1 MTTRYTL
8 TEVLQSSARCW
19 RRVPTLLWATVLTAP
34 ITPELGFY
42 YDIASACRS
51 LNSRWTGLVPV
62 ATSEADLAEEEE
74 DDDEYFEVNNPTNH
88 KIIGLLYILFGIGS
102 GMLGLA
108 ASWVLRL
115 ELAVPGCHFLNGN
128 FHLFN
133 VVATAHAILMI
144 FFAVMPTT
152 FAGFGN
158 YLVPIM
164 VGTPDMAFPRL
175 NGVSFWLM
183 PTALSFVGSSLLLD
197 GAGTGWTVYPPLS
210 ASAGHPDLSVDFAI
224 LGLQVSGLSSTLGSI
239 NFIVTITN
247 MRAPGLTFARLNL
260 FVWSIYITS
269 FLLIL
274 SLPVLAS
281 GLMMLYFD
289 RNQGTAFFDPEL
301 GGDPILYQH
310 LFWFFGHPEVYILIL
325 PAFGVVSN
333 IIQHHTR
340 REIFGY
346 SGMVFAMCA
355 IGFLGFIVWAHHM
368 YTVGLDADSRA
379 FFSAATMVISVPTG
393 IKIFSWIASLWNTPT
408 RLTLTTPLLYALGF
422 IALFLIGGLS
432 GIVLANAGTDIA
444 VHDTYYVVAHFH
456 YTLSMGA
463 VSGVFGALYLWGP
476 KMLGVT
482 YYEGYGRL
490 QFWLFFVGVNLTFF
504 PMHFVGL
511 AGMPRRIPDYPTAY
525 AAWNFISSMGSVVTM
540 VSMVVFFVGVVHYGL
555 EDGHRCGRA
564 WLGQEWEGITFVHPY
579 VEGYPQRFGTARWVD
594 RKVTSLWEGQR
605 ALNLANTPVYTGRT
619 PREIDETFND
629 NMPWWVDAREWA
641 DYYELINVD
650 VKLGYRTYENGMS
663 EFLNRRAAWL
673 AIALAIFTPAAHGFR
688 LCYIK
693 ARLKN
698 ELQEGHP
705 NAVTFEESKA
715 IASAYAQA
723 FGLNLNTNNK
733 HQLAGVLLLGTYTKL
748 LVEAIEDEKTAVQPE
763 KGWQSVAAEIW
774 YYRLVGLTR
783 IGSHLRMMARPGMT
797 CIGVVKFKRYMRHVI
812 RLNFPLLAAFDRKA
826 TKGTQEK
833 RKDVPVAWQVSF
845 MEPAST
851 QMFGITELYQ
861 DLFMVTTAIWVIVM
875 SMLGFAITEYAASR
889 SLYTRRGLDAH
900 TSFDD
905 VCTLNVTYVTYD
917 SHEELETIWTAIPCV
932 ILFAIALPSF
942 SLLFSL
948 DEDCWPS
955 LWLKVIGNQWFW
967 SYEVT
972 VSSIAET
979 LANFQYA
986 YDVVS
991 WQAQSYWISATT
1003 SYNILRSCATS
1014 PLAVWYN
1021 IHLANE
1027 ARNHLA
1033 RNAFFSFDSF
1043 ITPDDEVRSLST
1055 RLLETDT
1062 TVYLP
1067 VCVPTRVVV
1076 SSNDVIHSWAVPSLG
1091 IKIDAVPGRI
1101 NTCLVTPVR
1110 RGTYYGQCSE
1120 ICGVNHGFMPVTV
1133 RVM

>member
-1 MTTRYTL
+1 MTPRL
-8 TEVLQSSARCW
+8 TVKDIIVSSTRCW
-19 RRVPTLLWATVLTAP
+19 RRVPALIWATILVAP

-42 YDIASACRS
+42 YDLASFCRK
-51 LNSRWTGLVPV
+51 LNSRWHNIPD
-62 ATSEADLAEEEE
+62 AEAEALEDEEEE
-74 DDDEYFEVNNPTNH
+74 DEDVEANNPTNH

-183 PTALSFVGSSLLLD
+183 PTALSFVGSSLLLN

-210 ASAGHPDLSVDFAI
+210 GAAGHPDMSVDFAI

-393 IKIFSWIASLWNTPT
+393 IKIFSWIASLWNTPV
-408 RLTLTTPLLYALGF
+408 RLNVTTPLLYAIGF

-476 KMLGVT
+476 KILGVT

-490 QFWLFFVGVNLTFF
+490 QFWLFFIGVNLTFF

-525 AAWNFISSMGSVVTM
+525 AAWNFVSSMGSVVTM
-540 VSMVVFFVGVVHYGL
+540 VSMVVFFVGIVHYGL
-555 EDGHRCGRA
+555 EDSHRCGRA

-619 PREIDETFND
+619 PREIDDTYND
-629 NMPWWVDAREWA
+629 NMPWWVDASEWS
-641 DYYELINVD
+641 DYYSLINVE
-650 VKLGYRTYENGMS
+650 VTLGRRSYESGMF

-673 AIALAIFTPAAHGFR
+673 ALALVIFTPAAHGFR
-688 LCYIK
+688 WAYIK
-693 ARLKN
+693 ARLRR
-698 ELQEGHP
+698 ELQEDYT
-705 NAVTFEESKA
+705 VMSFEQSKILA
-715 IASAYAQA
+715 MHYARI
-723 FGLNLNTNNK
+723 FNVRVNLNNR
-733 HQLAGVLLLGTYTKL
+733 HHLAGLLLLGTYVQL
-748 LVEAIEDEKTAVQPE
+748 LDTELKKPARAQEPCLFLSAWHYAGEHLGFNRIY
-763 KGWQSVAAEIW
+763 KGPVTCRFT
-774 YYRLVGLTR
+774 YFVLPRLVKKLVYWNCPAETGLVALQVELQKNK
-783 IGSHLRMMARPGMT
+783 I
-797 CIGVVKFKRYMRHVI
+797 
-812 RLNFPLLAAFDRKA
+812 
-826 TKGTQEK
+826 
-833 RKDVPVAWQVSF
+833 RKDVPAAWQVSF

-875 SMLGFAITEYAASR
+875 SMLYFAITEYAASR
-889 SLYTRRGLDAH
+889 TEWLRSSIEGLKYA
-900 TSFDD
+900 FDD
-905 VCTLNVTYVTYD
+905 VCSVQVTYATYD
-917 SHEELETIWTAIPCV
+917 SHEELETIWTTIPCV

-972 VSSIAET
+972 VSSLAET
-979 LANFQYA
+979 LAQYNYA
-986 YDVVS
+986 FSVAS
-991 WQAQSYWISATT
+991 WQASYYGLTASAVYRVYQGLQTLEDWY
-1003 SYNILRSCATS
+1003 SVFLAAATRDT
-1014 PLAVWYN
+1014 LT
-1021 IHLANE
+1021 
-1027 ARNHLA
+1027 RT
-1033 RNAFFSFDSF
+1033 AFFSFESF
-1043 ITPDDEVRSLST
+1043 MVADDEVRSLST

-1067 VCVPTRVVV
+1067 LGTPTRVVV

-1091 IKIDAVPGRI
+1091 VKIDAVPGRI

-1120 ICGVNHGFMPVTV
+1120 ICGVNHGFMPITV
-1133 RVM
+1133 RVV

>member
-1 MTTRYTL
+1 MSTFTVS
-8 TEVLQSSARCW
+8 EVLHASACRW
-19 RRVPTLLWATVLTAP
+19 RRVPALIWATVLTAP

-42 YDIASACRS
+42 YDIASVCRNI
-51 LNSRWTGLVPV
+51 NSRWNGLVHV
-62 ATSEADLAEEEE
+62 ETTEAEVSEEQD
-74 DDDEYFEVNNPTNH
+74 DDDEVFEVNNPTNH

-210 ASAGHPDLSVDFAI
+210 ATAGHPDLSVDFAI

-393 IKIFSWIASLWNTPT
+393 IKIFSWIASLWNTPV
-408 RLTLTTPLLYALGF
+408 RVTLTTPMLYALGF

-490 QFWLFFVGVNLTFF
+490 QFWLFFIGVNLTFF

-540 VSMVVFFVGVVHYGL
+540 VSMVVFFVGIVHYGL

-605 ALNLANTPVYTGRT
+605 ALNLANTPVYTGRS

-629 NMPWWVDAREWA
+629 HMPWWVDAREWA

-650 VKLGYRTYENGMS
+650 VKLGYRSHESGMV

-673 AIALAIFTPAAHGFR
+673 AIALTLFTPAAHGFR
-688 LCYIK
+688 WSYIQ
-693 ARLKN
+693 ARLKS
-698 ELQEGHP
+698 ECYEDHP
-705 NAVTFEESKA
+705 NPMTFE
-715 IASAYAQA
+715 ASRTLALVYARS
-723 FGLNLNTNNK
+723 FGVTLNVNNK
-733 HQLAGVLLLGTYTKL
+733 HQLAGMLLLGTYTQL
-748 LVEAIEDEKTAVQPE
+748 LQFDLRTSPTPIETAFEAARR
-763 KGWQSVAAEIW
+763 EIW
-774 YYRLVGLTR
+774 SYRLVGLGR
-783 IGSHLRMMARPGMT
+783 IPGKICLFFRPGMVSP
-797 CIGVVKFKRYMRHVI
+797 GLHMFRVRVRNLI
-812 RLNFPLLAAFDRKA
+812 RLNFPLLVLFDRHVEK
-826 TKGTQEK
+826 TNKEK
-833 RKDVPVAWQVSF
+833 RQDVPVAWQVSF

-875 SMLGFAITEYAASR
+875 SMLGFAVTEYAASR
-889 SLYTRRGLDAH
+889 SFYVRRAIS
-900 TSFDD
+900 TEPSFDD
-905 VCTLNVTYVTYD
+905 VCTVNVTYVTYD

-979 LANFQYA
+979 LSTFRYA
-986 YDVVS
+986 YDVAS
-991 WQAQSYWISATT
+991 CQAQAYWTSATM
-1003 SYNILRSCATS
+1003 SYNLVRNYAVS
-1014 PLAVWYN
+1014 PLSVWYN
-1021 IHLANE
+1021 IYLANE
-1027 ARNHLA
+1027 VRNHLA

-1091 IKIDAVPGRI
+1091 IKIDAVPGRL

-1120 ICGVNHGFMPVTV
+1120 ICGVNHGFMPITV